1 MTTLA
6 VASFSLTGVAT
17 SAYFTGSA
25 NITGNTFT
33 SGSIKLTATP
43 ATSAITMAGMTP
55 GDKVTA
61 AITVTNSG
69 TLPQLYAVVSVTN
82 ENVLAAHLQLTIKTG
97 VTTCNTGGFG
107 TDGTNVYSAA
117 LGATGPGTK
126 LIGDSTQGRQAG
138 DRALAAGASEVL
150 CAQVVLPLTS
160 ASTFQTK
167 TTTATLTFNADQDTE
182 SLLAGTLTGTSMA
195 ASWTTVP
202 GAPSYTLS
210 RVAVAN
216 NAQFS
221 YPTGVALD
229 AAGNVY
235 VADELNHRIRKVT
248 AAGVVTTLAGGTQG
262 FADGTGVAAQ
272 FDKPKGVAVDT
283 LGNVYVGDSNN
294 HRVRKVTAAGVVTTL
309 AGQAYNGFADGTG
322 AAAQFYGPMG
332 LAVDAAGTVYVADAY
347 NYRIRKVSSAGVV
360 TTLAGSTQGFVDGN
374 GPSAQFAFPSSV
386 ALDAAGNVY
395 VADESSHRI
404 RKVTAAGLV
413 TTLAGSGTCG
423 SADGS
428 GAAASF
434 CYPNG
439 VAVDSVG
446 NVYVA
451 DQYSHRIR
459 KVTAGGVVTTLAGSD
474 TWGFAEGT
482 GAAASFYYPSGV
494 AVDSGGTVF
503 VADRSNSRI
512 REVTAGGVVTTLAGG
527 TYGFADTMVVPSV
540 VYTGSALNFTDST
553 VVAGTS
559 YTYTVTPLGRGTV
572 SNTIGPFAP

>member
-202 GAPSYTLS
+202 GATSYTLS

-540 VYTGSALNFTDST
+540 VYTGSALNFTDNT